1 MALIKKFRIKE
12 FKNKKTV
19 AKLEKVSLSYDKRQ
33 ILDNINFEL
42 NSGEIVGLLGPN
54 GAGKSTLFNLLI
66 GLIKPDFG
74 KVIIANIDATNY
86 PIYERA
92 KKFKIGY
99 VPQHGGYFHD
109 LTLIENLKAV
119 GEILIKNQSDRQIKI
134 DNMISKFALDNVRE
148 IKAKFLSGGQR
159 RKLVICMALLSDP
172 KILLCDEIFAALDV
186 LTIHMLKEIL
196 VNLQNENPKICIV
209 VCEHQARELL
219 SIVDRAMILSN
230 CKIIAEGSPN
240 NLIKNEKAKSQYFGN
255 FFKN

>member
-12 FKNKKTV
+12 FKNKKPV

-99 VPQHGGYFHD
+99 VPQYGGYFHD

-119 GEILIKNQSDRQIKI
+119 GEILIKNETDRQIKI

-196 VNLQNENPKICIV
+196 VNLQNENPKFCIV

>member
-12 FKNKKTV
+12 FKNKKPV

-74 KVIIANIDATNY
+74 KVIIANVDATNY

-92 KKFKIGY
+92 KRFKIGY
-99 VPQHGGYFHD
+99 VPQYGGYFHD

-119 GEILIKNQSDRQIKI
+119 GEILIKNEADRQIKI

>member
-12 FKNKKTV
+12 FKNKKPV

-74 KVIIANIDATNY
+74 KVIIANVDATNY

-92 KKFKIGY
+92 KRFKIGY
-99 VPQHGGYFHD
+99 VPQYGGYFHD

-119 GEILIKNQSDRQIKI
+119 GEILIKNEADRQIKI

-255 FFKN
+255 FFKH

>member
-99 VPQHGGYFHD
+99 VPQYGGYFHD